1 MGKVIYTAKQKA
13 DALERELNYRRRVY
27 DHRVAD
33 GKMTKALADYQIEIF
48 EAMLAEYR
56 EAEKKEQLI

>member
-1 MGKVIYTAKQKA
+1 MTEFTAKQKA
-13 DALERELNYRRRVY
+13 DALDRELKYRRRVY

-33 GKMTKALADYQIEIF
+33 GKMTKELADFQIKIF

-56 EAEKKEQLI
+56 ELETRERLI